1 MRMLS
6 FLTNL
11 WENNMTLLLL
21 ILILIIVIP
30 FLIFYLTKA
39 KEHPKGLVA
48 AALSNMGE
56 RFGYYIMNAVL
67 LKGTKVQHGAGLFSG
82 TAWLAGS
89 GEQGQRWAA
98 QCGLWPFRQQGLE
111 S

>member
-1 MRMLS
+1 MGRVVD
-6 FLTNL
+6 
-11 WENNMTLLLL
+11 TLLCGDQTNW
-21 ILILIIVIP
+21 VMP
-30 FLIFYLTKA
+30 VENPPQFLA
-39 KEHPKGLVA
+39 H
-48 AALSNMGE
+48 S
-56 RFGYYIMNAVL
+56 RCAVMVDTLEL